1 MQTTACWE
9 SVVFL
14 MVREGIGRWAYL
26 QRRGRNMVDFQL
38 GTMLFQIAA
47 FLAFVFF
54 FLLPGIL
61 VINSWKRLKRIE
73 QQNETIVR
81 LLRERSVQ
89 AERRET
95 E

>member
-1 MQTTACWE
+1 M
-9 SVVFL
+9 
-14 MVREGIGRWAYL
+14 
-26 QRRGRNMVDFQL
+26 
-38 GTMLFQIAA
+38 
-47 FLAFVFF
+47 
-54 FLLPGIL
+54 LPGIL

-81 LLRERSVQ
+81 LLRERSVE